1 MVWPRTE
8 SLHCCS
14 HASGIRHCLQPRLEV
29 AFSLNRLSEEAAQR
43 WIGSKR
49 SESETSDREHQ
60 REEQRAHQF
69 FSGYS
74 DLKRAA
80 KKETLKL
87 IQRLLV
93 SYRFGLWRDG
103 AGLRF
108 SHLPPSV

>member
-14 HASGIRHCLQPRLEV
+14 HASGIRYCLETRFEV
-29 AFSLNRLSEEAAQR
+29 AFSLNRLREEAAQR
-43 WIGSKR
+43 WIGSER

-93 SYRFGLWRDG
+93 SYRFWPLRGG
-103 AGLRF
+103 AGPRF
-108 SHLPPSV
+108 SHLPRSV